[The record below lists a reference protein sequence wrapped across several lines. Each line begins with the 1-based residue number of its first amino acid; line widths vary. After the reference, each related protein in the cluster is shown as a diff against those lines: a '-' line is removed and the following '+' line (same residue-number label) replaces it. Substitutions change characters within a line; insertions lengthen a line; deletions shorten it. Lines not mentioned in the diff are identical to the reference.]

1 MQLISSSTTQLFSP
15 CSIHTCFCK
24 QRLMALMWNEAI
36 NYQLLETEPSS
47 L

>member
-1 MQLISSSTTQLFSP
+1 MQLNSSSTTQLFSS
-15 CSIHTCFCK
+15 CNIQTCFCK

-36 NYQLLETEPSS
+36 NYQSLETEPST